1 MEKDIDSMIKKA
13 LQVRYDSIVCP
24 PKEEIWNRII
34 KKLRKKRRQELL
46 KRLRPVFAACALITV
61 ISWMLIQYP
70 SPAMALV
77 SKIIKS
83 IEVITGN
90 TFKIHSK
97 VVYNDNEKG
106 NDYSFGRNI
115 DDPRIGEAQKKMH
128 FMVLIPQYVPDGF
141 KLNNVDVLN
150 KDNQKE
156 VISFLYVKSKGESF
170 EIMQENRPGD
180 TDDTL
185 NIQKYDDTI
194 IEHIKINGIQCTLVS
209 YGETQN
215 KLLWSSNG
223 IGYKV
228 DGNVSKEE
236 IIKIAE
242 SMK

>member
-1 MEKDIDSMIKKA
+1 MVKWS
-13 LQVRYDSIVCP
+13 
-24 PKEEIWNRII
+24 
-34 KKLRKKRRQELL
+34 
-46 KRLRPVFAACALITV
+46 RPVFAACALIAI
-61 ISWMLIQYP
+61 ISWTMINYP
-70 SPAMALV
+70 SPVLAFA

-90 TFKIHSK
+90 SFRIHTK
-97 VVYNDNEKG
+97 VVSDDNRKG

-156 VISFLYVKSKGESF
+156 VITFLYVKSKSESF
-170 EIMQENRPGD
+170 EIMQENRPGNA
-180 TDDTL
+180 DDTL

-209 YGETQN
+209 YDKTQN
-215 KLLWSSNG
+215 KLLWSSDG
-223 IGYKV
+223 IGYKI
-228 DGNVSKEE
+228 DGNISKEE